1 MTNYE
6 QIAKE
11 AEMDLNTY
19 QAKTGNARPQDIEGA
34 GVNPHAE
41 NKFES
46 AQVEFGDE
54 LSTNA
59 GYNKRIPPSEGGIVD
74 DKGRQARGQ
83 HYEGE
88 GGPLDK
94 LAKANDERGGYNDND
109 VVGAN
114 VTKTSGLG
122 AADDLAS
129 KGQEAQRA
137 NVGRNPPGPG
147 GSQYKGEDYY
157 QPESVPDSIS
167 AEGNIA
173 PDSVIE
179 SSREAER
186 P

>member
-11 AEMDLNTY
+11 AEQDLNTY
-19 QAKTGNARPQDIEGA
+19 QAKTGNARPQDVGGA
-34 GVNPHAE
+34 GFNAYAE
-41 NKFES
+41 NKFEG
-46 AQVEFGDE
+46 AHVEFGDE

-74 DKGRQARGQ
+74 DKGRQATGQ
-83 HYEGE
+83 LYEGE

-94 LAKANDERGGYNDND
+94 LSRANDERGGNNDND

-114 VTKTSGLG
+114 VKQTSGLG
-122 AADDLAS
+122 AAEDLAS
-129 KGQEAQRA
+129 KGQDAQRT

-147 GSQYKGEDYY
+147 GSQFKGADYEDA
-157 QPESVPDSIS
+157 EFVPDSSS

-173 PDSVIE
+173 PESAIE
-179 SSREAER
+179 TSREAQR

>member
-1 MTNYE
+1 MSNYE
-6 QIAKE
+6 QIAKQ
-11 AEMDLNTY
+11 AEQDLNTY
-19 QAKTGNARPQDIEGA
+19 QAKTGAGRPQDVDNA
-34 GVNPHAE
+34 GVNPLAE
-41 NKFES
+41 NKFEG
-46 AQVEFGDE
+46 AEVQFGDD
-54 LSTNA
+54 LNTSA
-59 GYNKRIPPSEGGIVD
+59 SYNKRIPPSEGGAVD
-74 DKGRQARGQ
+74 DKGRSARGQ

-94 LAKANDERGGYNDND
+94 LSKANDERGGYNDND

-114 VTKTSGLG
+114 VTQTSGLG
-122 AADDLAS
+122 AASDLAS
-129 KGQEAQRA
+129 KGQDAQRT

-147 GSQYKGEDYY
+147 GSQFKGEDYY

-179 SSREAER
+179 ASREAER

>member
-1 MTNYE
+1 VASST
-6 QIAKE
+6 
-11 AEMDLNTY
+11 T
-19 QAKTGNARPQDIEGA
+19 RA
-34 GVNPHAE
+34 GKHH
-41 NKFES
+41 
-46 AQVEFGDE
+46 
-54 LSTNA
+54 
-59 GYNKRIPPSEGGIVD
+59 PPNITITISNFF
-74 DKGRQARGQ
+74 RQTRGQ

-94 LAKANDERGGYNDND
+94 LSKANDERGGYNDND

-114 VTKTSGLG
+114 VKQTSGLG

-147 GSQYKGEDYY
+147 GSQFKGEDYY

-173 PDSVIE
+173 PESVIE
-179 SSREAER
+179 ASREAER

>member
-11 AEMDLNTY
+11 AEGDLNTY
-19 QAKTGNARPQDIEGA
+19 QAKTGNARPQDADSA
-34 GVNPHAE
+34 GVNALAE
-41 NKFES
+41 NKFEG
-46 AQVEFGDE
+46 AHVEFGDE
-54 LSTNA
+54 LSTNS
-59 GYNKRIPPSEGGIVD
+59 GYNKRIPPSEGGMVD
-74 DKGRQARGQ
+74 DRGRQTRGQ
-83 HYEGE
+83 HFEGE

-94 LAKANDERGGYNDND
+94 LKKAQEERGGYNDND
-109 VVGAN
+109 VVP
-114 VTKTSGLG
+114 VPVEETSGLG
-122 AADDLAS
+122 ADLAS

-147 GSQYKGEDYY
+147 GSQFKGEDYY

-167 AEGNIA
+167 AEGNV
-173 PDSVIE
+173 PPESVIQ

>member
-1 MTNYE
+1 MASSTTR
-6 QIAKE
+6 AGKHHPP
-11 AEMDLNTY
+11 
-19 QAKTGNARPQDIEGA
+19 KT
-34 GVNPHAE
+34 
-41 NKFES
+41 S
-46 AQVEFGDE
+46 
-54 LSTNA
+54 LSISNF
-59 GYNKRIPPSEGGIVD
+59 P
-74 DKGRQARGQ
+74 RQARGQ

-94 LAKANDERGGYNDND
+94 LSRANDERGGYNDND

-114 VTKTSGLG
+114 VKKTSGLG

-147 GSQYKGEDYY
+147 GSQFKGEDYY

-173 PDSVIE
+173 PESVIE
-179 SSREAER
+179 ASREAER

>member
-19 QAKTGNARPQDIEGA
+19 QAKTGNARPQDVEGA

-59 GYNKRIPPSEGGIVD
+59 GYNKRIPPSEGGILD

-94 LAKANDERGGYNDND
+94 LSKANDERGGYNDND

-114 VTKTSGLG
+114 V
-122 AADDLAS
+122 
-129 KGQEAQRA
+129 
-137 NVGRNPPGPG
+137 GRNPPGPG
-147 GSQYKGEDYY
+147 GSQFKGEDYY

-173 PDSVIE
+173 PESVIE